1 MIDLNS
7 ALITAVGALSTAN
20 IYWVKSWKTSTDL
33 KLDRL
38 DMKVEGMNERLA
50 RVEGRLNSEAKK

>member
-7 ALITAVGALSTAN
+7 ALITAVGALSTTN